1 MPLHGLFIQF
11 KLDLPRGS
19 RQKLC
24 HKFSYQLRSNAFE
37 HTIIHKLFENLLVC
51 ATQTLIEVDRSICGM
66 WHAACGIF
74 EQTKNSSYI
83 KGKGLWIKTNIE
95 FMNFAWIMTAPGQ
108 EQTLR
113 KCKNIWLPHVR
124 LDIKTLYTYLY
135 MSQKTLLLR
144 LCIYTYYIFLP
155 FSNAN
160 VLFGKYS
167 SSNFAYCSAALTNK
181 SIEFARMG
189 N

>member
-11 KLDLPRGS
+11 KLYLPRGS

-74 EQTKNSSYI
+74 VQTKNSSYI

-155 FSNAN
+155 FSNAKR
-160 VLFGKYS
+160 VIWPIFQLK
-167 SSNFAYCSAALTNK
+167 FAYCSAALTNK

-189 N
+189 Y